1 MGIAIGFGWLGIHTA
16 GLWEV
21 AAGMYIVGS
30 KLARLGIVPF

>member
-1 MGIAIGFGWLGIHTA
+1 MGIALGFGWLGVHTA

-30 KLARLGIVPF
+30 KLACLCGVPF